1 MKILIVDDNL
11 TSAKLL
17 LSFLEQTGDCSISNS
32 GEEALEA
39 VQHAMQ
45 IGEPYDL
52 ICLDIMMPVI
62 DGHEALRTIR
72 ELEQSTF
79 NVSHKISKVIMTT
92 VLDDMQTIMKSFQQ
106 LCDGYLVKPVRKRD
120 LLAKIEE
127 VGLQLG

>member
-1 MKILIVDDNL
+1 MKILIVDDNY

-17 LSFLEQTGDCSISNS
+17 LSFLENTGKCSISNS
-32 GEEALEA
+32 GQEALEA
-39 VQHAMQ
+39 VQHAME

-62 DGHEALRTIR
+62 DGHETLRTIR

-79 NVSHKISKVIMTT
+79 NVSRKISKVIMTS
-92 VLDDMQTIMKSFQQ
+92 VLDDMKTIMSSFQQ
-106 LCDGYLVKPVRKRD
+106 LCDGYLVKPVRKRE

-127 VGLQLG
+127 VGLELN